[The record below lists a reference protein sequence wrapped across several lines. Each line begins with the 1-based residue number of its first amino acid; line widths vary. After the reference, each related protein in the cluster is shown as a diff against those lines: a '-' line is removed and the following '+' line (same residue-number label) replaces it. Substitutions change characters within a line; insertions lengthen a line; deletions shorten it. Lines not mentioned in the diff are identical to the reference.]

1 MEKLFNSDIELLEP
15 EHRYTLKSEPEID
28 FTSVTS
34 ITSKYFEPFNKEEVA
49 KRLVE
54 TNVKYMG
61 MTVEELIRTKDTVR
75 IPTKDET
82 LEILRSN

>member
-1 MEKLFNSDIELLEP
+1 MTTKKYNQAIREEEKQDILDM
-15 EHRYTLKSEPEID
+15 IGD
-28 FTSVTS
+28 
-34 ITSKYFEPFNKEEVA
+34 
-49 KRLVE
+49 
-54 TNVKYMG
+54 